1 MKLPYVLKFF
11 YHKIFP
17 ELLAT
22 GVWWGGGGGGEG
34 RRVKNSKPYKYNF
47 FFYILIFSL
56 NFPNFRLNFAFSGV
70 LL

>member
-22 GVWWGGGGGGEG
+22 GVWWGGGRGEE
-34 RRVKNSKPYKYNF
+34 RSVKNSKPYIYIFFFLYPNF
-47 FFYILIFSL
+47 FTKFSQ
-56 NFPNFRLNFAFSGV
+56 F
-70 LL
+70 